1 MPTRAAAASSYA
13 RIQTAQHGGVWE
25 EQVDLGVW
33 AASEGAQ
40 HPLCTRGSQPVRVRA
55 QPAACDPAATP
66 ISTTAAITNAAAITT
81 ATITAAAA
89 ATIAVAAAPLYTA
102 AARRDLCSSAG
113 TMLVLKAPGR
123 QAEP

>member
-1 MPTRAAAASSYA
+1 M
-13 RIQTAQHGGVWE
+13 
-25 EQVDLGVW
+25 W

-66 ISTTAAITNAAAITT
+66 ITTAAATATITNAATITT
-81 ATITAAAA
+81 ATTTA
-89 ATIAVAAAPLYTA
+89 AVAATDAV

>member
-1 MPTRAAAASSYA
+1 M
-13 RIQTAQHGGVWE
+13 
-25 EQVDLGVW
+25 W

-55 QPAACDPAATP
+55 QPAACDPAAIPT
-66 ISTTAAITNAAAITT
+66 ITNAAAATITNAATITT
-81 ATITAAAA
+81 ATTTVAAAA
-89 ATIAVAAAPLYTA
+89 IDAVAAAQ
-102 AARRDLCSSAG
+102 RDLCSSAG

>member
-1 MPTRAAAASSYA
+1 M
-13 RIQTAQHGGVWE
+13 
-25 EQVDLGVW
+25 W

-66 ISTTAAITNAAAITT
+66 VSTTAAITNAATITT

-89 ATIAVAAAPLYTA
+89 ATIAVAAAPLTA

>member
-1 MPTRAAAASSYA
+1 M
-13 RIQTAQHGGVWE
+13 
-25 EQVDLGVW
+25 W

-55 QPAACDPAATP
+55 QPAACDPAAIRT
-66 ISTTAAITNAAAITT
+66 ITNAATITT
-81 ATITAAAA
+81 ATTTA
-89 ATIAVAAAPLYTA
+89 AVAAIDAV

>member
-1 MPTRAAAASSYA
+1 M
-13 RIQTAQHGGVWE
+13 
-25 EQVDLGVW
+25 W

-55 QPAACDPAATP
+55 QPAACDPAAIPT
-66 ISTTAAITNAAAITT
+66 ITSAVAATITTAVTVTTATTTVAAAAID
-81 ATITAAAA
+81 
-89 ATIAVAAAPLYTA
+89 AV